1 VSIKFY
7 YQTVLNALGI
17 RPRIIFRRF
26 KGLFPFKRSL
36 TLFRSSC
43 NWAIEVE
50 PKLDDIHECAASL
63 GEYFWQDLWVAKKIF
78 ELNPQRHIDVG
89 SRIDGFVA
97 HVACCRS
104 IDVFDLRPLNSQIP
118 GVNFHQINI
127 LSLPDKWLGVADCVT
142 CLHTIEHFGL
152 GRYGDKVDPEAW
164 KDGFKNLSAL
174 LTAGGRLILS
184 TPIGHERVK
193 FNAHRIFDPK
203 RIVEFSNTIGLL
215 LESYAWCECEQ
226 NGSWIVKEST
236 HPESDLSLTGRMKYA
251 VGFFVFKKS

>member
-1 VSIKFY
+1 M
-7 YQTVLNALGI
+7 
-17 RPRIIFRRF
+17 
-26 KGLFPFKRSL
+26 
-36 TLFRSSC
+36 
-43 NWAIEVE
+43 
-50 PKLDDIHECAASL
+50 
-63 GEYFWQDLWVAKKIF
+63 
-78 ELNPQRHIDVG
+78 
-89 SRIDGFVA
+89 
-97 HVACCRS
+97 
-104 IDVFDLRPLNSQIP
+104 
-118 GVNFHQINI
+118 
-127 LSLPDKWLGVADCVT
+127 
-142 CLHTIEHFGL
+142 
-152 GRYGDKVDPEAW
+152 
-164 KDGFKNLSAL
+164 SAL